1 MGHHHRWRHYAH
13 LRGKNSL
20 LSYEGKGKSNS
31 LCLLL
36 MFRGLNDVLQD
47 VIQQQQ
53 ILPPLFLMTLWFNP
67 SLFTIPRKMFQ
78 SPLDLWPDTSNL
90 CFALACLAFVFFYCT
105 QAHPIFRA
113 IRFYDICVIYSMSR
127 KSDVDYLFWFSCQ
140 TLGVFACEYFDLK
153 RLQHWLLMSSISFDR
168 RICIR

>member
-1 MGHHHRWRHYAH
+1 M
-13 LRGKNSL
+13 RGKISL

-47 VIQQQQ
+47 GIQQQQ
-53 ILPPLFLMTLWFNP
+53 IHPHPTPFFLMTLWFNP
-67 SLFTIPRKMFQ
+67 SLFTIPRKTFQ
-78 SPLDLWPDTSNL
+78 SPLDLWSDTSNL

-127 KSDVDYLFWFSCQ
+127 KSDVDYLFWFSYQ
-140 TLGVFACEYFDLK
+140 TLGVFACEYFDINALCFK
-153 RLQHWLLMSSISFDR
+153 
-168 RICIR
+168 